1 MRKIIFF
8 MNTSLDGI
16 IGGEDEESNT
26 SESQNNTD
34 TPSDEDHNYANNLFD
49 SVDTIV
55 FGRTTYEGFTAYWDN
70 VDVSDSSKPVAEVEF
85 AKIFQQK
92 SRIVFSRTLTKVP
105 TNTLLISKDITNQIE
120 QIKLQDG
127 KDLLLVCGS
136 ELFATLINLNLV
148 DELQLILSPKA
159 YGKGQLLFGK
169 LDKPIKMS
177 LLQSKTFK
185 SGGILVHYKI
195 NKI

>member
-26 SESQNNTD
+26 LESQNNTD
-34 TPSDEDHNYANNLFD
+34 TPSDEDHNYANQLFD

-55 FGRTTYEGFTAYWDN
+55 FGRTTYEGFTGYWDN
-70 VDVSDSSKPVAEVEF
+70 VDVSDSSKPAVEVAF

-120 QIKLQDG
+120 KLKRQDG

-136 ELFATLINLNLV
+136 ELFATLISLNLV
-148 DELQLILSPKA
+148 DELQLIISPKA

-169 LDKPIKMS
+169 LNKGIKMS
-177 LLQSKTFK
+177 LIQSKTFK
-185 SGGILVHYKI
+185 SGGILIHYKI

>member
-34 TPSDEDHNYANNLFD
+34 TPSDEDHNYANRLFD

-70 VDVSDSSKPVAEVEF
+70 VDVSDISKPAAEVEF
-85 AKIFQQK
+85 ARIFQLK
-92 SRIVFSRTLTKVP
+92 SRIVFSRTLTEVP
-105 TNTLLISKDITNQIE
+105 SNTLLINKDISNQIE
-120 QIKLQDG
+120 QLKRQDG
-127 KDLLLVCGS
+127 KDLILVCGS
-136 ELFATLINLNLV
+136 ELFATLVSLDLI

-177 LLQSKTFK
+177 LIQSKTFK
-185 SGGILVHYKI
+185 SGGILTHYKI
-195 NKI
+195 IKK

>member
-26 SESQNNTD
+26 SESLNNTD
-34 TPSDEDHNYANNLFD
+34 TPSDEDHNYANKLFD

-85 AKIFQQK
+85 ARIFQQK
-92 SRIVFSRTLTKVP
+92 SRIVFSRKLTEVP
-105 TNTLLISKDITNQIE
+105 TNTLLISKDIPNQIE
-120 QIKLQDG
+120 KIKLQEG

-136 ELFATLINLNLV
+136 ELFATLINLNLI

-195 NKI
+195 KKI